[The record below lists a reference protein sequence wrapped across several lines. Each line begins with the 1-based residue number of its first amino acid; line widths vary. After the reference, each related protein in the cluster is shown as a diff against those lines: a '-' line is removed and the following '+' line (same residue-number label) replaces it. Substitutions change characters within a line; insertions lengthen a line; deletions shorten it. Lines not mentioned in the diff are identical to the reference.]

1 MKRAIEDRAVSVLET
16 RQTETTGEIRHP
28 IFGRAGACFGPEATP
43 SESLAPATPRFS
55 ISAFHFVLRDAGNH
69 RSCHFCKINSLGPPP
84 EETYSGVTVK
94 TTSRHRI

>member
-16 RQTETTGEIRHP
+16 RQTETTGAIRQPH
-28 IFGRAGACFGPEATP
+28 FWLARACFVHEATP

-69 RSCHFCKINSLGPPP
+69 RSCHF
-84 EETYSGVTVK
+84 
-94 TTSRHRI
+94 